1 MKYNFKKNLII
12 ILILISSVFTIY
24 KLIENNRI
32 SINDI
37 QDQTSNDVNDE
48 NVNDTINNKN
58 ITFTKAFVNRVV
70 DGDTI
75 EVTIEDKKYKVRF
88 IGINCPEYTTKIE
101 EYGKEATEY
110 TTSMLLNKTVYLE
123 KDVSETDKYGRL
135 LRYIWLE
142 IPNGITNEEIK
153 SKMFNA
159 KLLLD
164 GYAQV
169 ATYPPDVKY
178 VDYFKDMQSEAK
190 NNNVGLWK

>member
-24 KLIENNRI
+24 EFIENDKI

-37 QDQTSNDVNDE
+37 QDQNSNH
-48 NVNDTINNKN
+48 TINNN
-58 ITFTKAFVNRVV
+58 EDDLNDITFTKAFVNRIV

-75 EVTIEDKKYKVRF
+75 EVTIEEKKYKVRF

-123 KDVSETDKYGRL
+123 KDVNETDKYGRL

-142 IPNGITNEEIK
+142 IPNGINNEEI
-153 SKMFNA
+153 SRKMFNA

-178 VDYFKDMQSEAK
+178 VDYFKSMQSEAK